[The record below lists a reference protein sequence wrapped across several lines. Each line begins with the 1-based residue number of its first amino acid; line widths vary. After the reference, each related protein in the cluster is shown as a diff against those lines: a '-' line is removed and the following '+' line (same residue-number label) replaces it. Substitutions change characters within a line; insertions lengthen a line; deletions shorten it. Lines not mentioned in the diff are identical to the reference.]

1 MLQYRCCILKS
12 KVMKVFIIIVVV
24 FLLLLV
30 SNLDDRL
37 LYVENYLRQILDIM
51 RELESKKDGHENH
64 H

>member
-1 MLQYRCCILKS
+1 
-12 KVMKVFIIIVVV
+12 MKVFIIIVAV

>member
-1 MLQYRCCILKS
+1 
-12 KVMKVFIIIVVV
+12 MKVFIIIVAV

-51 RELESKKDGHENH
+51 RKLESKKDGHENH